1 MERMKGPFSDHLLIE
16 GWYRV
21 DETLELVHEEVEY
34 KTCGTTS
41 PIWAKGIK
49 IHFIMFY
56 IITI

>member
-1 MERMKGPFSDHLLIE
+1 MHGPFSDEALTDD
-16 GWYRV
+16 WYRV

-34 KTCGTTS
+34 RTCGTIS

>member
-1 MERMKGPFSDHLLIE
+1 MHGPFSDDTLTD

-21 DETLELVHEEVEY
+21 DETLELAHEEVEY
-34 KTCGTTS
+34 MTCGTTS